1 MSITS
6 IPDAILAARA
16 AQHAEVVRKQRARGL
31 RLRRRRAHERRVHV
45 MAATA
50 AGALL
55 AAVLASGFYLG
66 VIPVPSRAVAINKP
80 GNNTFAETRTGQ
92 LLIPAD
98 GGWCKTLS
106 FNNANG
112 EFTNSKLV
120 NCDDYNG
127 STPGPAGRMGGY
139 TSFTDSFRKR

>member
-16 AQHAEVVRKQRARGL
+16 AQHAEIVRKQKARGL

-50 AGALL
+50 AGSLL

-66 VIPVPSRAVAINKP
+66 VIPVPSRAVVAGKLNV
-80 GNNTFAETRTGQ
+80 NSTAFAETKTGQ

-106 FNNANG
+106 FNNTNG
-112 EFTNSKLV
+112 EFSNSKLV
-120 NCDDYNG
+120 NCDDFNG
-127 STPGPAGRMGGY
+127 STLGATGRMGGY
-139 TSFTDSFRKR
+139 TSFT